1 MHSIETQPVP
11 ALPPLRA
18 RWKSVLAYPAQLGAL
33 STCVALALAHLIAQA
48 PLGFII
54 DLVVWAAFFKY
65 AFEVLR
71 WSANGRAEAPEISF
85 TVSDGVAR
93 YAMMLLV
100 LSEAAMILLAYF
112 YGAGAAFALG
122 ALLTF
127 ALPGILIVL
136 ALEEGM
142 ARALN
147 PVVWLML
154 MQRLGAAYFLL
165 IGAFLAAL
173 ALQSAIAYLLHGLP
187 WLIALPLT
195 YFAVNY
201 LMIANFHLIGSVI
214 HEHADEL
221 GYGGHAE
228 LSGDATPDDP
238 AERIVAAARERAASG
253 DVAGAAMLLRDELRV
268 LPRSLPLHQEYD
280 HWLRQS
286 GDAVERGVHAKAWI
300 ALLLQNNDVRRAL
313 DVLREARLADAAF
326 VLDEPNEITRL
337 AAAAAAAGQTQT
349 ALALL
354 QGFHKRFRD
363 HADVG
368 RNYLLA
374 AQLLAE
380 RMNREMPARAL
391 LQQIKLTLPND
402 PILPQVDAYI
412 AYLDKLAATPARSS

>member
-1 MHSIETQPVP
+1 MQSIETKPVP
-11 ALPPLRA
+11 TPLPLSR

-33 STCVALALAHLIAQA
+33 STCVALALAHLIALL
-48 PLGFII
+48 PLGFVV

-71 WSANGRAEAPEISF
+71 WSANGRGEAPEISF
-85 TVSDGVAR
+85 TVSDAVAR

-100 LSEAAMILLAYF
+100 LSEAAIILLAHF
-112 YGAGAAFALG
+112 YGAAAAFAFG

-136 ALEEGM
+136 ALDEGM

-154 MQRLGAAYFLL
+154 MQRLGSMYFVL

-173 ALQSAIAYLLHGLP
+173 ALQSAIAYALHGLP
-187 WLIALPLT
+187 SLLTTPVIA
-195 YFAVNY
+195 FVVNY

-214 HEHADEL
+214 HEHADALGYSGHVEL
-221 GYGGHAE
+221 GAE
-228 LSGDATPDDP
+228 ATPDDP
-238 AERIVAAARERAASG
+238 AERIVAAARARAAGG
-253 DVAGAAMLLRDELRV
+253 DADGAAMLLRDELRV

-280 HWLRQS
+280 HWLRQN
-286 GDAVERGVHAKAWI
+286 GETAERSTHAKAWI
-300 ALLLQNNDVRRAL
+300 ALLLKNNDVRRAL
-313 DVLREARLADAAF
+313 DVLREVRVTDPAFALDAPE
-326 VLDEPNEITRL
+326 DITRL

-363 HADVG
+363 NADVG

-380 RMNREMPARAL
+380 RMNKEMPARAL